1 MLNLHPGFVVA
12 FYGKNSEIKI
22 IVIAIRS
29 IRLLAHNRVTS
40 PIENNRA
47 IIPSVDNS
55 VAQKSALP
63 W

>member
-1 MLNLHPGFVVA
+1 MLNLHPGFVIA

-22 IVIAIRS
+22 RVIAIRS
-29 IRLLAHNRVTS
+29 ITTLADNRVIS